1 MEKTTIQSSL
11 SINLTGIKIAKSKP
25 MNLICW
31 TKILTTLVTTNALIK
46 ISKINGTWMLRI
58 LIEEQHLTLI
68 WVSSTFLSKWKISL
82 RVLWMS
88 EENYLPR
95 PRMLI
100 QLSCRDQMCLRS
112 KICET
117 LSKRGSIILKNLKID
132 HKISKWELMISLIKL
147 NLYPIL
153 TIYQNSHPK

>member
-25 MNLICW
+25 MNWICW
-31 TKILTTLVTTNALIK
+31 IKILTTLVTTNALIK

-88 EENYLPR
+88 EENYPPR

-112 KICET
+112 EICET